1 MVRGGERPPCGW
13 GCLLILRINIKKW
26 SMLGGGV
33 YQIGMPVCVCVCVCV
48 CACVCMCVCVRTIYV
63 RLARTAYMYTPYV
76 TVYLV
81 ISLPNM
87 PYIHRMYIN
96 MVLANPRYTE

>member
-48 CACVCMCVCVRTIYV
+48 CLCVYVCVCAYDLRRVGQNRIYV
-63 RLARTAYMYTPYV
+63 YTVCDRISGDFPAKHAVYTPYV
-76 TVYLV
+76 YKYG
-81 ISLPNM
+81 SGQP
-87 PYIHRMYIN
+87 
-96 MVLANPRYTE
+96 